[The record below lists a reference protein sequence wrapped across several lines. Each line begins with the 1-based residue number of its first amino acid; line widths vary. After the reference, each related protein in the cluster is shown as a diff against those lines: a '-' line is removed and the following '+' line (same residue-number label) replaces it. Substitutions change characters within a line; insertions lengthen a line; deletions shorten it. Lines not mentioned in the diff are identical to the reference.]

1 MESEVMM
8 CIFFYKTD
16 IGEIAIQEKG
26 GSICAMYFEG
36 EALPSDLNIIETP
49 VLKEAAYELDKYLK
63 GELKEFSLPLKLL
76 TGTDFMK
83 EIWQVLKEIPYG
95 QTYTYKQ
102 VAEKIN
108 RPKAARAVGLACNR
122 NPIPIF
128 IPCHRVIGSNGRLT
142 GYLGGVHIK
151 EKLLFLERKGTILK

>member
-1 MESEVMM
+1 MESEVLMSM
-8 CIFFYKTD
+8 YFYKTD
-16 IGEIAIQEKG
+16 IGEIAIQENE

-36 EALPSDLNIIETP
+36 ETLPSDLDIIETP
-49 VLKEAAYELDKYLK
+49 VLKEAACELNKYLK

-128 IPCHRVIGSNGRLT
+128 IPCHRVIGSNGSLT

-151 EKLLFLERKGTILK
+151 EKLLSLERKGTILK

>member
-1 MESEVMM
+1 MESEVIM
-8 CIFFYKTD
+8 CVFFYKTD
-16 IGEIAIQEKG
+16 IGEIAIQENE

-36 EALPSDLNIIETP
+36 EALPSDLDIIETQI
-49 VLKEAAYELDKYLK
+49 LKEAAYQLDKYLK

-128 IPCHRVIGSNGRLT
+128 IPCHRVIGSNGSLT

-151 EKLLFLERKGTILK
+151 EKLLSLERKGTILK